1 MGTVQTFRFLPVFWE
16 KMVAAEM
23 ESSKA
28 LAGLALAWVRHHCIR
43 KS

>member
-1 MGTVQTFRFLPVFWE
+1 MSTVQTFRFLPVFLG

-28 LAGLALAWVRHHCIR
+28 LARLALAWARHHCIR

>member
-1 MGTVQTFRFLPVFWE
+1 MGTVQTFRFLLVFWE
-16 KMVAAEM
+16 KAVAAEM

-28 LAGLALAWVRHHCIR
+28 LARLALAWAKHNCRR